1 MSAATAAID
10 LPNSE
15 TMPSAGDRPGSVH
28 RIPIEIDEH
37 LHVGNS
43 GAVVVSAHFEQ
54 VTDGA
59 TFIAL
64 AAVLTDAAL
73 ARGGDGTDAKLNGRP
88 L

>member
-10 LPNSE
+10 LPNSK

-28 RIPIEIDEH
+28 PFPIEIDEH
-37 LHVGNS
+37 LYVGNS

-59 TFIAL
+59 TFVAL

-73 ARGGDGTDAKLNGRP
+73 AGGGDGSDAKSKGWQE
-88 L
+88 